1 MRKTVSHDKPKDRA
15 LASRDIA
22 KECVMNVL
30 QYMKKR
36 GFSTKIP
43 LFCVI
48 FLAEF
53 WGPLPPKQKFVC
65 KTKLAA
71 LGVTIC
77 IWKNS
82 DTFEIIQKIGS
93 HLEKSGQF

>member
-1 MRKTVSHDKPKDRA
+1 MDQKGHKMDQKGLK
-15 LASRDIA
+15 
-22 KECVMNVL
+22 
-30 QYMKKR
+30 YMKKG
-36 GFSTKIP
+36 GFRPKY
-43 LFCVI
+43 LFFAQI

>member
-1 MRKTVSHDKPKDRA
+1 MDQKGLK
-15 LASRDIA
+15 
-22 KECVMNVL
+22 
-30 QYMKKR
+30 YMKKG
-36 GFSTKIP
+36 GFRPKY
-43 LFCVI
+43 LFLRN

-71 LGVTIC
+71 LGVAIC